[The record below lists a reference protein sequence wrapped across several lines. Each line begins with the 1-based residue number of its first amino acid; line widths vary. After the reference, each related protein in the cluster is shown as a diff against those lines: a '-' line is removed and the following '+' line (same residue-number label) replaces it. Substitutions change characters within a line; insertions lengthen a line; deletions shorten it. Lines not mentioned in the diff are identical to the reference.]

1 MNPPVLKKLYKT
13 TVAVAWALLFVALP
27 VTSFPFFPGGLGGKT
42 LVRPL
47 AVYPLIIL
55 VVLITIPRL
64 FSRPLPRTFL
74 PLFAFIIVAFISSI
88 AAFSLDIEALR
99 GVSIESRFLRNII
112 TLGIGSAFYLTISLL
127 HQTREDL
134 NFSLRWLY
142 TGFTI
147 ALIWGTLQALYVI
160 YFSPQYFDLI
170 SELQSLISTRR
181 LFPTRISGMTYE
193 PKWFAEQISF
203 LLLPW
208 LLGSIITKRSVFQ
221 WRFKWLTVEWILL
234 AWSVVIVAFTF
245 SRTGLFMLAAL
256 SFLAFLLYRS
266 HSGDRSGS
274 SSGRPA
280 KKRGRRFLEAALIT
294 LAVLIFTITIGAQNR
309 YISRFWRYW
318 TDDRPARKTYLEYIG
333 FQQRFVYWQTALRT
347 FEEFPVLGVGLGN
360 YAYYFDEMLP
370 NQTYNRQPE
379 IVRQITPVE
388 GRNRLITPKNL
399 YARLLAETGL
409 IGTVIFTTFIIA
421 VLGCA
426 LFLWYSESPEQRF
439 WGLSGILGL
448 FVFLFVIFSYDSF
461 ALPNMWVIFGIT
473 TAAAHLSE
481 PAQLKSIEP
490 AVQTR

>member
-55 VVLITIPRL
+55 VILITIPRL

-112 TLGIGSAFYLTISLL
+112 TLGIGSTFYLTISLL

-333 FQQRFVYWQTALRT
+333 F
-347 FEEFPVLGVGLGN
+347 
-360 YAYYFDEMLP
+360 
-370 NQTYNRQPE
+370 
-379 IVRQITPVE
+379 
-388 GRNRLITPKNL
+388 TPKNL

-426 LFLWYSESPEQRF
+426 LFLWYSDAPEQRF

-461 ALPNMWVIFGIT
+461 ALPNMWVIFGIA

>member
-13 TVAVAWALLFVALP
+13 TVAIAWALLFLTLP

-142 TGFTI
+142 TGFAI
-147 ALIWGTLQALYVI
+147 ALVWGTLQAYYVI

-170 SELQSLISTRR
+170 SEVQSLISTRK
-181 LFPTRISGMTYE
+181 LFPTRISGLTYE

-234 AWSVVIVAFTF
+234 AWSVVVVAFTF
-245 SRTGLFMLAAL
+245 SRTGLF
-256 SFLAFLLYRS
+256 
-266 HSGDRSGS
+266 
-274 SSGRPA
+274 
-280 KKRGRRFLEAALIT
+280 I
-294 LAVLIFTITIGAQNR
+294 
-309 YISRFWRYW
+309 
-318 TDDRPARKTYLEYIG
+318 
-333 FQQRFVYWQTALRT
+333 
-347 FEEFPVLGVGLGN
+347 
-360 YAYYFDEMLP
+360 
-370 NQTYNRQPE
+370 
-379 IVRQITPVE
+379 
-388 GRNRLITPKNL
+388 
-399 YARLLAETGL
+399 
-409 IGTVIFTTFIIA
+409 
-421 VLGCA
+421 
-426 LFLWYSESPEQRF
+426 
-439 WGLSGILGL
+439 
-448 FVFLFVIFSYDSF
+448 
-461 ALPNMWVIFGIT
+461 
-473 TAAAHLSE
+473 
-481 PAQLKSIEP
+481 
-490 AVQTR
+490 